1 MNSSNE
7 SISTKSESSTMAL
20 PRGFQ
25 IASSSAVAPG
35 IFKVTTNSKSTATR
49 KIPALLGCRL

>member
-1 MNSSNE
+1 MKTSNE
-7 SISTKSESSTMAL
+7 SISTKSESSTIAL

-35 IFKVTTNSKSTATR
+35 IFKVTTNSKSTAPR
-49 KIPALLGCRL
+49 KIPAFRGCRL